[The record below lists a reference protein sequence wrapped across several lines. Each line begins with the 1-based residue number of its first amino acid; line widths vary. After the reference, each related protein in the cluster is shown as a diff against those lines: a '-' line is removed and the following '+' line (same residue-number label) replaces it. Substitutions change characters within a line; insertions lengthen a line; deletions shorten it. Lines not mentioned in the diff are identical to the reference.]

1 MTPQSGGTSAGPSI
15 CPKEASVMA
24 KNSEVPAF
32 VKEQLA
38 EAQKRFAAIQVQA
51 EKTIKEWVVKGQE
64 IQATTA
70 KRTKKLGSEVRKQA
84 ETFQNRVIQAAGVA
98 TQSQIKALTR
108 ELSKLAKKVDT
119 LVEKKS
125 ASKSDVRA

>member
-1 MTPQSGGTSAGPSI
+1 
-15 CPKEASVMA
+15 MA

-38 EAQKRFAAIQVQA
+38 EAQKRFVAIQVQA

-108 ELSKLAKKVDT
+108 ELSRLAKKVDT

-125 ASKSDVRA
+125 ASKTDARV